1 MKKAKIEKTTNKVA
15 ISTKKVLLK
24 DTKTGEVEDFGYAE
38 LHAEKAVRNKNFAM
52 LWLGVRDT
60 GILAVDLLLWLFSVS
75 SQNVV
80 MVSAQWLAKKFD
92 VTRQTIC
99 LYLRRFEAAQLL
111 KWSPGVIFL
120 NPDFYW
126 RGSVYA
132 RERARARYA
141 AFQEQPAEE

>member
-80 MVSAQWLAKKFD
+80 MVSAQWLAKKFAT
-92 VTRQTIC
+92 TRQTVC
-99 LYLRRFEAAQLL
+99 AYLRKFEAAKFL

-120 NPDFYW
+120 NPEYYW

-132 RERARARYA
+132 RERACARYA
-141 AFQEQPAEE
+141 AFQEEQ